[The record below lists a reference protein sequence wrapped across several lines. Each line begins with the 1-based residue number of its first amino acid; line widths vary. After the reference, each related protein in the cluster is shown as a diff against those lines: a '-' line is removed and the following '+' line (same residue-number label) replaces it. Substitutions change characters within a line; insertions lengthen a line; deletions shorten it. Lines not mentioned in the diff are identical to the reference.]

1 MNKIKLLLVDDHNV
15 VRSGLRAL
23 LSSEADFEVVGEAA
37 CGREALALT
46 DTLKPN
52 VIVMDLAMPLLNG
65 LEATRQIMTSCPA
78 ARVIVLSAYDDPA
91 HVEQALAMEAAGYLL
106 KHTAAEEL
114 IRAVREV
121 HAGNAYFSAPIA
133 EQLRLRHSSPGL
145 KKTPQT
151 PRLSAREAEVLQLV
165 AEGYPSKQIADELQV
180 SVKTVEKHRQSLMDK
195 LKLHCIADLVR
206 HAAATG
212 SIEMQP
218 VKAILKPC

>member
-1 MNKIKLLLVDDHNV
+1 
-15 VRSGLRAL
+15 
-23 LSSEADFEVVGEAA
+23 
-37 CGREALALT
+37 
-46 DTLKPN
+46 
-52 VIVMDLAMPLLNG
+52 
-65 LEATRQIMTSCPA
+65 
-78 ARVIVLSAYDDPA
+78 
-91 HVEQALAMEAAGYLL
+91 AGYLI
-106 KHTAAEEL
+106 KQTAAEAL

-121 HAGNAYFSAPIA
+121 YQGNAYFSAAIA
-133 EQLRLRHSSPGL
+133 EQIRSRHMNGRP
-145 KKTPQT
+145 KTPLRSM

-218 VKAILKPC
+218 VQTILKSC